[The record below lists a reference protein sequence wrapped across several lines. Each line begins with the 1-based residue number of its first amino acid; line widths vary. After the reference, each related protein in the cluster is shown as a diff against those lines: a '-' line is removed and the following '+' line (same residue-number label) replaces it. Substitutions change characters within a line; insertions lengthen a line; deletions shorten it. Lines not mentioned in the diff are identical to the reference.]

1 MRLLALSSALCLLFL
16 LGCAEAPAP
25 APEPEPPPE
34 AAALPGGVQHW
45 SAADLAAL
53 PADLHQ
59 VFLDAPKDNPPYS
72 LGVSPRHL
80 IEEKP
85 TANHYMDV
93 VHRERSGIAEWH
105 EVKADY
111 YFVLDG
117 EATVTV
123 GGEMADRW
131 EMQNRPGEWRA
142 DEIAGGQTYA
152 LAKGDMINIPSRTP
166 HWVQVPEGKTVT
178 YLIVKVIDDPGGN
191 TSEVRYIPASERAGL
206 PAELAG
212 RLDGGV
218 SAATRLLEESD
229 QANHYVL
236 VAHRTEPSPA
246 EWHDDRS
253 DLYLL
258 LEGEGEITL
267 GGDIPGKAE
276 LDGRPGEW
284 RGPAISGGQTL
295 AVSAGD
301 MLNIPSKTAHHL
313 QFSEGSAVTYLI
325 VKVLDKE

>member
-1 MRLLALSSALCLLFL
+1 M
-16 LGCAEAPAP
+16 
-25 APEPEPPPE
+25 
-34 AAALPGGVQHW
+34 AAAAPDHGVQSW
-45 SAADLAAL
+45 TAAELAAL
-53 PADLHQ
+53 PADLRQ
-59 VFLDAPKDNPPYS
+59 VYLDAPKDNPPYS

-85 TANHYMDV
+85 DANHYMDV

-105 EVKADY
+105 EVKADF

-131 EMQNRPGEWRA
+131 EMENRPGEWRA
-142 DEIAGGQTYA
+142 DAIQGGETYS
-152 LAKGDMINIPSRTP
+152 LNKGDMLNIPSRTP
-166 HWVQVPEGKTVT
+166 HWVQLAEGKSVT
-178 YLIVKVIDDPGGN
+178 YLILKVIDDPGGN
-191 TSEVRYIPASERAGL
+191 SSEVRYFPAEDVHAL

-212 RLDGGV
+212 KLDGGV

-229 QANHYVL
+229 KANHYVL

-246 EWHDDRS
+246 EWHGDRS

-258 LEGEGEITL
+258 LQGEGEITV
-267 GGDIPGKAE
+267 GGEIPDKAE
-276 LDGRPGEW
+276 LDGRPGEF
-284 RGPAISGGQTL
+284 RGPAITGGETL
-295 AVSAGD
+295 PLRAGD
-301 MLNIPSKTAHHL
+301 MMNIPSRTAHHL
-313 QFSEGSAVTYLI
+313 QFPMGSTVTYLI